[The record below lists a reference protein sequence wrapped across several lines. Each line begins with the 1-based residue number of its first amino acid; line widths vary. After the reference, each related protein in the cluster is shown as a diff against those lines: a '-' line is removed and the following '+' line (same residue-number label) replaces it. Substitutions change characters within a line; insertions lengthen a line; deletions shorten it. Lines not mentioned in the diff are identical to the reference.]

1 MDDEMK
7 TAVLRHNLYHA
18 LYSALHNYKMERKKQ
33 GTGIASTPANNASH
47 SPSASLSPYHPAYG
61 LTDDTRIRALRIAET
76 SGVKAAA
83 KECKVSTGTIYKWRS
98 DYATSASNT

>member
-1 MDDEMK
+1 MNDEMK

-18 LYSALHNYKMERKKQ
+18 IYIALHNYKQ
-33 GTGIASTPANNASH
+33 GTGIASTPASNTPTPNASH
-47 SPSASLSPYHPAYG
+47 SPYHPAYG

-83 KECKVSTGTIYKWRS
+83 KECKVAAGTIYKWRN
-98 DYATSASNT
+98 DYAENK

>member
-1 MDDEMK
+1 MTEEME

-18 LYSALHNYKMERKKQ
+18 IYIALHNYKMERKKQ
-33 GTGIASTPANNASH
+33 GTGIASTPD
-47 SPSASLSPYHPAYG
+47 ASLSPYHPAYG

-83 KECKVSTGTIYKWRS
+83 KECKVAAGTIYKWRS

>member
-1 MDDEMK
+1 MNDEME

-18 LYSALHNYKMERKKQ
+18 IYSALHNYKMERKKQ
-33 GTGIASTPANNASH
+33 GTGIANTPASNASH
-47 SPSASLSPYHPAYG
+47 SPYHPAYG

-83 KECKVSTGTIYKWRS
+83 KECRVATGTIYKWRS

>member
-1 MDDEMK
+1 MTEEMK

-18 LYSALHNYKMERKKQ
+18 LYNALHNYKQ
-33 GTGIASTPANNASH
+33 GTSIASNTPTPNT
-47 SPSASLSPYHPAYG
+47 SLSPYHPAYG

-83 KECKVSTGTIYKWRS
+83 KECKVAAGTIYKWRS
-98 DYATSASNT
+98 DYAENK